1 MAVITI
7 SRMYGSGGSEVATRV
22 AKALGWTLLDNALV
36 DAVAQR
42 LGVTAAEVEAIE
54 EKVPTLVQRLADA
67 MAFTSPELA
76 PAAAEA
82 PMPPSDERVVE
93 VTKRII
99 NEAVQSGNV
108 VLVGRGAQC
117 MLAARED
124 ALHAFCYAPM
134 DALVARVARRRK
146 VSLEEARDEV
156 EEINAQREHYV
167 KSHWKRKWKAL
178 ENYHLCLN
186 TAWLGIDGAAELIL
200 AAERAKLV
208 GKVS

>member
-99 NEAVQSGNV
+99 NEAVQAGNAKPGSKSGK
-108 VLVGRGAQC
+108 GSQAGKSPAAQ
-117 MLAARED
+117 APSDTARNSSDKLRNRNTE
-124 ALHAFCYAPM
+124 
-134 DALVARVARRRK
+134 RV
-146 VSLEEARDEV
+146 
-156 EEINAQREHYV
+156 
-167 KSHWKRKWKAL
+167 W
-178 ENYHLCLN
+178 
-186 TAWLGIDGAAELIL
+186 
-200 AAERAKLV
+200 
-208 GKVS
+208 

>member
-7 SRMYGSGGSEVATRV
+7 SRMYGSGGSEVASRL
-22 AKALGWTLLDNALV
+22 ASALGWTLLDNALV

-42 LGVTAAEVEAIE
+42 LGVTAAEVEAVD

-67 MAFTSPELA
+67 MAYTSPELA
-76 PAAAEA
+76 PATAEA
-82 PMPPSDERVVE
+82 PMPPSEERVVD
-93 VTKRII
+93 VTGRII
-99 NEAVQSGNV
+99 SEAVQAGNV

-134 DALVARVARRRK
+134 DALIARVARRRSI
-146 VSLEEARDEV
+146 SLEEAHEEV
-156 EEINAQREHYV
+156 DEINRQREQYV
-167 KSHWKRKWKAL
+167 KAHWKRKWKAH

-186 TAWLGIDGAAELIL
+186 TAWLGIEGTVELIL
-200 AAERAKLV
+200 AAERTKL
-208 GKVS
+208 GR